1 MGLMTMLTG
10 KNRFQRQ
17 LEKLENTKGKE
28 NHDLVLKFHK
38 ELNLQTPEEIV
49 SATSLLCVCSAI
61 NMFLTHH
68 LRTKL
73 SLHPKWTTQGNFDEE
88 GPALVAWL
96 RPHLMVFNSNELA
109 FEKRLPIIG
118 LIMDASDGGP
128 ELRGLIENMFKNAD
142 LIRMGDAFPE
152 ETKQGIN
159 VMTALYKSFCVQ
171 SSIDSD
177 PDGLLEFFRELRL
190 LFFRDWKI
198 SNSGIFS

>member
-1 MGLMTMLTG
+1 MGLMTLLTG

-142 LIRMGDAFPE
+142 LKRMGDAFPE

>member
-10 KNRFQRQ
+10 KSRFQRQ
-17 LEKLENTKGKE
+17 IEKLENSKGKE

-73 SLHPKWTTQGNFDEE
+73 SLHPKWTTQSTFDEE

-96 RPHLMVFNSNELA
+96 RPHLMVMHSNELA
-109 FEKRLPIIG
+109 FDKRVPIIG

-142 LIRMGDAFPE
+142 LKRLADNFPE

-159 VMTALYKSFCVQ
+159 VMTTLYKSLCVQ

-177 PDGLLEFFRELRL
+177 PDGLLNFFLELRL
-190 LFFRDWKI
+190 LFFRNWDIGKD
-198 SNSGIFS
+198 GVFS

>member
-10 KNRFQRQ
+10 KSRFQRQ
-17 LEKLENTKGKE
+17 IEKLENTKGEE
-28 NHDLVLKFHK
+28 NHDLVLKFRK
-38 ELNLQTPEEIV
+38 ELNLSTAEEII

-73 SLHPKWTTQGNFDEE
+73 SLHPKWTTQSTFDEE

-96 RPHLMVFNSNELA
+96 RPHLMVMTSNELA
-109 FEKRLPIIG
+109 FEKRVPIIG

-128 ELRGLIENMFKNAD
+128 EFRGLIENMFKNAD
-142 LIRMGDAFPE
+142 LKRMADNFPE

-177 PDGLLEFFRELRL
+177 PDGLLKFFKELRL
-190 LFFRDWKI
+190 LFFRNWDV
-198 SNSGIFS
+198 SEGGIFS

>member
-10 KNRFQRQ
+10 KSRFQRQ
-17 LEKLENTKGKE
+17 IEKLENGKGKE

-38 ELNLQTPEEIV
+38 ELNLSTAEEMV

-73 SLHPKWTTQGNFDEE
+73 SLHPKWTTQSTFDEE

-96 RPHLMVFNSNELA
+96 RPHLMVITSNELA
-109 FEKRLPIIG
+109 FEKRVPIIG

-128 ELRGLIENMFKNAD
+128 DFRGLIENMFKNAD
-142 LIRMGDAFPE
+142 LKRMADNFPE

-190 LFFRDWKI
+190 LFFRNWDI